1 MERRDKEY
9 GLYIDHRIQREFGK
23 QHSEYIVITLIIY
36 RNYENNDKAFLTG
49 CCAAMIGMTTG
60 CSKSPLNPL
69 GSCFSG
75 SWILEGESDL
85 TNWNAAATDYAN
97 DPTPANCAKYKSAG
111 QELYRCLRFIC
122 KLCTR
127 G

>member
-1 MERRDKEY
+1 MKTMTK
-9 GLYIDHRIQREFGK
+9 L
-23 QHSEYIVITLIIY
+23 
-36 RNYENNDKAFLTG
+36 FLTG

-111 QELYRCLRFIC
+111 KNYIDVLGSFASCVPGADKNEFNAAVKEAKKELDESEC
-122 KLCTR
+122 
-127 G
+127 GS